1 MDFRIKEICKE
12 KGLTMAWLSNKTGIA
27 YNALYSIPNGNPTIG
42 TLQKIADAL
51 GVSFIEL
58 FQTNCPK
65 CGQGISLDKEA
76 AKTPVN
82 ALNSVS
88 LLEYVLQYVENKKQ
102 NGLSYDKYAALYT
115 HLKQYGG
122 NVRLNQVNKEYIDG
136 FVEYLKTATV
146 KTTKKLLSE
155 ESIKAYKTNLMTVLN
170 STISILGIEKGV

>member
-51 GVSFIEL
+51 NVPFIAL
-58 FQTNCPK
+58 FDVNCPK
-65 CGQGISLDKEA
+65 CGVGIADSKEA
-76 AKTPVN
+76 VKTPEN
-82 ALNSVS
+82 ACIT
-88 LLEYVLQYVENKKQ
+88 LLEYVWQYVENKKQ

-122 NVRLNQVNKEYIDG
+122 DVRLNQVNKEYIDG

-170 STISILGIEKGV
+170 STISILGIAKGV